1 MRIVKFSA
9 ILFVCASALF
19 ITGGCTTQ
27 IEELQRLNARQQ
39 DRINQLQSERDA
51 ALLQLE
57 QLKIQLDEAK
67 GIGGANLKQLQDTI
81 TNLQDRIKEK
91 DALIATLSEKL
102 RTGTIV
108 LPVELSTLLED
119 LAKANPGLITYDAKK
134 GMVKFNSDLLF
145 DKGSDT
151 VASSAASAVNS
162 LCSILNTEQA
172 KNFDIIIAG
181 HTDDIP
187 IQRSETLAKHPTN
200 WHLSVH
206 RAISVEAIMEKAG
219 ITPKRLSVR
228 GFGEY
233 RPIEENAAGKKG
245 NEKNRRVEIYIVQQ
259 GA

>member
-1 MRIVKFSA
+1 MQIVKLSA
-9 ILFVCASALF
+9 IVFVCASALF

-39 DRINQLQSERDA
+39 DRINQLQSELDA
-51 ALLQLE
+51 ANLKLGQLQL
-57 QLKIQLDEAK
+57 QLDTAK
-67 GIGGANLKQLQDTI
+67 GIGSADLETLKKQVEALQKD
-81 TNLQDRIKEK
+81 IKEK
-91 DALIATLSEKL
+91 EALIASLTDRL
-102 RTGTIV
+102 RTGTIA

-119 LAKANPGLITYDAKK
+119 LAKANPGLITYDSKK

-187 IQRSETLAKHPTN
+187 IQKSETLAKHPTN

-259 GA
+259 GV